1 MIVVEREF
9 EADSVKLIPLGDLHI
24 GSEADIETFT
34 TIMASNKDA
43 YFVLVGDLLD
53 NALITSVGNVYQQ
66 KMSPQE
72 ATDVVVEI
80 LKAFK
85 DRILGVVNGNHERRT
100 MKAAGIDILHNVC
113 QILEIPYSNTF
124 MVLDVAIKNGNTFYG
139 SKRRQHYAVLC
150 HHGIAG
156 GRFAERS
163 TRQNRMINEVFEG
176 VDVVI
181 TGHTHQ
187 PTVDYFSRYV
197 YDAHNKCITKSSVVA
212 VTVGAWNEEEYARE
226 KALPP
231 SPKVLHEIVLH
242 AKRKK
247 LVTVNTFVVR

>member
-24 GSEADIETFT
+24 GSEADIEAFT
-34 TIMASNKDA
+34 TIMAKNKDA

-53 NALITSVGNVYQQ
+53 NALISSVGNVYQQ
-66 KMSPQE
+66 KMSPQA
-72 ATDVVVEI
+72 ATNVVVAI

-100 MKAAGIDILHNVC
+100 MKAAGIDILQNVC

-124 MVLDVAIKNGNTFYG
+124 MVLDIAIKNENTFYG

-156 GRFAERS
+156 GRLAERS
-163 TRQNRMINEVFEG
+163 TRQNRIINGVYEG
-176 VDVVI
+176 VDVII

-187 PTVDYFSRYV
+187 PSVDYFSRYV
-197 YDAHNKCITKSSVVA
+197 YDAHNKIIKHSKVLA
-212 VTVGAWNEEEYARE
+212 VTVGAWNEEEYAKE
-226 KALPP
+226 KALAPT
-231 SPKVLHEIVLH
+231 PKTVHEITLVGSNT
-242 AKRKK
+242 KQI
-247 LVTVNTFVVR
+247 LVTTYAL